1 MKLNEQI
8 RGWLDALKPKP
19 APKPPPGQPPEKPKP
34 APTKLVSALYVL
46 WHLWR
51 QKLDPS
57 MLTPILV
64 VAPFLLFLAASGL
77 LAWVALLLGFFWRV
91 LKMVAG

>member
-8 RGWLDALKPKP
+8 RGWLDVLKPKP
-19 APKPPPGQPPEKPKP
+19 KPPTPPGPQPERPKPS
-34 APTKLVSALYVL
+34 PTKPVSALYVL
-46 WHLWR
+46 WQLWR

-64 VAPFLLFLAASGL
+64 AAPLLLFLAASGA
-77 LAWVALLLGFFWRV
+77 LAWVALLLGFFWQF
-91 LKMVAG
+91 LKMVTG

>member
-19 APKPPPGQPPEKPKP
+19 PSPQPELKPNP
-34 APTKLVSALYVL
+34 AKSVSVLYVL
-46 WHLWR
+46 WNLWR

-64 VAPFLLFLAASGL
+64 AAPLLLFLAASGL
-77 LAWVALLLGFFWRV
+77 LAWVALLFGFFWQFLR
-91 LKMVAG
+91 MVTG